1 MPIDIDARI
10 SPEFFASYVP
20 FKNGNYEGVCHP
32 AIAMYIQSDKFSNL
46 LKQQRE
52 VKIQKIKR
60 NIIFDIK
67 TPELNLLGFEWI
79 NIKSEKSITFS
90 KSLLANF
97 RGSKAQRAFHMA
109 CLLTEYNLDTPIPMG
124 YIERRRKNRIIE
136 NYYLSE
142 SLHPQLNLRELA
154 QKSDKSS
161 VEPVLNS
168 VANFAN
174 RLHNAGVMHRD
185 MNLGNFLVHR
195 DESGLRIAMIDLN
208 RCIRLP
214 YFPAVMKVKD
224 ISRLYWKKSRD
235 DFFYI
240 YCNERKNLL
249 RLKWFFDIYISYRRQ
264 RHRIKKLAI

>member
-1 MPIDIDARI
+1 MQVTIDARI
-10 SPEFFASYVP
+10 SPEFFSTYVP
-20 FKNGNYEGVCHP
+20 IKNGPYEGVCHP
-32 AIAMYIQSDKFSNL
+32 AIAQYIQSDTFSNL

-60 NIIFDIK
+60 NIIFDVK
-67 TPELNLLGFEWI
+67 TPELTPLGLEWI
-79 NIKSEKSITFS
+79 NIKSEKSITLS
-90 KSLLANF
+90 KSLSANV

-109 CLLTEYNLDTPIPMG
+109 CLLTEFNLDTPIPLG

-142 SLHPQLNLRELA
+142 SLQPEFRLRELA
-154 QKSDKSS
+154 QKDDKSK
-161 VEPVLNS
+161 VAPVLNG

-174 RLHNAGVMHRD
+174 RLHSAGVMHRD

-195 DESGLRIAMIDLN
+195 DASGLRIAMIDLN
-208 RCIRLP
+208 RCVRLP

-224 ISRLYWKKSRD
+224 ISRLYWKKFRD

-240 YCNERKNLL
+240 YCDGRKNLL
-249 RLKWFFDIYISYRRQ
+249 RFKWFFDIYISYRRQ